1 MINYRTST
9 NSAIHAIVFYVK
21 IYGTWS
27 WPQIVS
33 PEPLRSHCKCKQLT
47 NILPFLLWVSC
58 NERVIQ
64 CNYLLQV
71 GSHDPIS
78 KNCNWLI
85 KYVTNGIQ
93 NKHWGVK
100 TNLRSRPLAIY
111 GFEIYQTNM
120 NVVPVLIQFITTL
133 QMKGNMVCI
142 TCLCIWLWCRA
153 SSVVYWSRPRQAD
166 DWLKYF

>member
-1 MINYRTST
+1 M
-9 NSAIHAIVFYVK
+9 FYVK

-33 PEPLRSHCKCKQLT
+33 PEPLCSY
-47 NILPFLLWVSC
+47 S
-58 NERVIQ
+58 
-64 CNYLLQV
+64 LQV
-71 GSHDPIS
+71 QAANQHIAVFCFEYLVMNVWYNAINCCKLEAPIS

-120 NVVPVLIQFITTL
+120 NVVHVLIQFITTL
-133 QMKGNMVCI
+133 QIKGNMVCI
-142 TCLCIWLWCRA
+142 TCLCIRLWCRA